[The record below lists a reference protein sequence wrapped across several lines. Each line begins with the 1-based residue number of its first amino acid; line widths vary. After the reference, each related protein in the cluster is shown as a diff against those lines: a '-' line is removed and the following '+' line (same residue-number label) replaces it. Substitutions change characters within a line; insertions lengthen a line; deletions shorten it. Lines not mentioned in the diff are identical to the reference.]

1 MPRETLDA
9 KIRHLIDEILV
20 LDSMIEQTTLD
31 SVDAL
36 KRRDTEAARRL
47 YAYDD
52 VVNAKRFEIEND
64 CIATIA
70 TQQPVMGK
78 DLRLLASILEI
89 VGELE
94 RMGDYAKGIAKICMM
109 IGDEPHVKP
118 LIDIPRMAEISVKM
132 LHRAIGAFVAR
143 DVETA
148 RSIPQ
153 QDDEVDALYNQV
165 YRELVAIILTDPST
179 IDRANHLMWAAHN
192 LERLADRVTNICE
205 RTIYVV
211 TGELK
216 EIESSDDEY
225 SKPRE

>member
-165 YRELVAIILTDPST
+165 YRELVAIILANPST

-192 LERLADRVTNICE
+192 LERMADRVTNICE

-225 SKPRE
+225 SKFRE